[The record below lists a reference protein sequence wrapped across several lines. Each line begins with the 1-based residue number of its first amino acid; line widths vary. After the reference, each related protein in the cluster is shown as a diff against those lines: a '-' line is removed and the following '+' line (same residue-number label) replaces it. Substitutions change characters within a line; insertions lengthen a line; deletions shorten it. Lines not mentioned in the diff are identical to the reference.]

1 MARKSQQTLAAPE
14 KERTLLEVLESAGES
29 DLQEIDDRLHG
40 LRAKMDETLA
50 SYRRQIDALELA
62 RKLLSVKLHGK
73 PPRKVRQKR
82 AAAAAAGGSES
93 TVVTTGGGGGDQPGD
108 GDGSTLKERIWDL
121 VQTEGAMS
129 IEEIARHFGTSK
141 AAVAMCI
148 ARCNWFRR
156 EGETVHNA

>member
-1 MARKSQQTLAAPE
+1 MAQKSQQTLAAPE

-50 SYRRQIDALELA
+50 IYRRQIDALELA

-73 PPRKVRQKR
+73 PPRKVRQKM
-82 AAAAAAGGSES
+82 AA
-93 TVVTTGGGGGDQPGD
+93 GGGGGDQPGD